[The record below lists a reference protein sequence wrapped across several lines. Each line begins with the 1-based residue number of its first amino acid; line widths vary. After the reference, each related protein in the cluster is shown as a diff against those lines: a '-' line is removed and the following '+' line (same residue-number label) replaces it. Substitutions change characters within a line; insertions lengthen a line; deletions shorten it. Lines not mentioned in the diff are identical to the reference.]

1 MDKVLLN
8 SDELRFR
15 QFKNGDEHS
24 FSFYF
29 KAYYNSIV
37 GFCMQF
43 IGDEDKAKSVSQEAF
58 IKLWLNRKKVQK
70 VNGIKSFLYTSAKTD
85 CLNLIRHK
93 EVVKKY
99 KNFQLQEKE
108 DELNLEILNSLNFD
122 SLSFSE
128 LEKQIEKSIA
138 ELSERCQ
145 LVFIKSRRE
154 NKKNKEIAKELGI
167 SVKAVEANI
176 TKALKFLKLR
186 LSDYLPAIL
195 AAVIMESL

>member
-1 MDKVLLN
+1 MGKVLLN

-15 QFKNGDEHS
+15 LFKNGDERA

-29 KAYYNSIV
+29 NTYYNNIV
-37 GFCMQF
+37 GFSIQF
-43 IGDEDKAKSVSQEAF
+43 LGNEDKAKSVSQEAF
-58 IKLWLNRKKVQK
+58 IKLWVNRKKVK
-70 VNGIKSFLYTSAKTD
+70 KITGIKSFLYTSAKTD
-85 CLNLIRHK
+85 CLNLIRHE

-99 KNFQLQEKE
+99 QNSQLQEKE
-108 DELNLEILNSLNFD
+108 NELNLEILNSLNFD

-138 ELSERCQ
+138 ELSERCR

-195 AAVIMESL
+195 AAVIMGSL